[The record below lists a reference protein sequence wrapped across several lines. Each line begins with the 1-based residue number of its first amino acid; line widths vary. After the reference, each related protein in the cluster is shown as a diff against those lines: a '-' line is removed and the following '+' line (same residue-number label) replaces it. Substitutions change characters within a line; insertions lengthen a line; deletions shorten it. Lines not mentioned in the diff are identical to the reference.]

1 MKIFNRGEKPSWG
14 VSLIPFVALVA
25 VLVLVIKGFG
35 ADALS
40 GGSQVALMFAAGVT
54 VAIGMVFYRIPWKDF
69 ENAMVDNIS
78 SVATSVIILLL
89 IGVLV
94 ATILR
99 LPIIILT
106 TINIIPENIFSL
118 IMKYSNIVI
127 SIPFTIISSIII
139 DKKKSNYKNSLTQKL
154 KETKEEYYQ
163 ELENQKNTI

>member
-1 MKIFNRGEKPSWG
+1 MENENKIKELEEK
-14 VSLIPFVALVA
+14 LEYLE
-25 VLVLVIKGFG
+25 LLE
-35 ADALS
+35 
-40 GGSQVALMFAAGVT
+40 
-54 VAIGMVFYRIPWKDF
+54 WKNKNYKF
-69 ENAMVDNIS
+69 FTKFLKITEY
-78 SVATSVIILLL
+78 IILLL
-89 IGVLV
+89 IGILI

-139 DKKKSNYKNSLTQKL
+139 DKKKTNYKNSLIQKL

-163 ELENQKNTI
+163 ELENQKSTEKTNQEKIFMNLIITF